1 MAGTHRSRGHSDAGH
16 SHSGLAHAGHG
27 HGANSRRIFWALLLT
42 AGFMLAEVAGGV
54 ISGLLALLADAAHM
68 LIDSVSLFFA
78 WLAFR
83 LSRRPADQA
92 RTYGYHR
99 FPVLAAYTNGISLV
113 FIVIWIF
120 IEAADRLLNPTEVLA
135 GPMLVVAGL
144 GLAVNAAAFAVLH
157 GADRTNLN
165 VRGAL
170 LHVLGDMLGSVAAIG
185 AALIIMT
192 TGWMPIDP
200 ILSVLVGLLILRSA
214 WFLVRDA
221 AHVLLEGV
229 PARLDVRD
237 IGQDLISHVACV
249 EDVHHVHAWSLS
261 QERSLLTLHARVV
274 EGTHPDSATAAIQAR
289 LADRFDIRHV
299 TVQIELEG
307 CTDDAVAA
315 PG

>member
-1 MAGTHRSRGHSDAGH
+1 MAGIRHTHGHG
-16 SHSGLAHAGHG
+16 HAGHG
-27 HGANSRRIFWALLLT
+27 HGVNARRIFWALLLT
-42 AGFMLAEVAGGV
+42 GGFMLAEVAGGV
-54 ISGLLALLADAAHM
+54 ISGSLALLADAAHM
-68 LIDSVSLFFA
+68 LIDTVSLLFA
-78 WLAFR
+78 FLAFR
-83 LSRRPADQA
+83 LSARPADKA

-99 FPVLAAYTNGISLV
+99 FPVLAAFTNGIALV
-113 FIVIWIF
+113 FIVVWIF
-120 IEAADRLLNPTEVLA
+120 IEAVDRLFNPTEVLA

-144 GLAVNAAAFAVLH
+144 GLAVNIAAFAVLH

-170 LHVLGDMLGSVAAIG
+170 LHVVGDMLASVAALG
-185 AALIIMT
+185 AALVIMT

-200 ILSVLVGLLILRSA
+200 ILSILVGLLILRSA

-229 PARLDVRD
+229 PPELDVRD
-237 IGQDLISHVACV
+237 IGRDLVSHVACV

-261 QERSLLTLHARVV
+261 QERSLLTLHARVT
-274 EGTHPDSATAAIQAR
+274 EGTNPDAATAAIQTR

-307 CTDDAVAA
+307 CTDEALTA